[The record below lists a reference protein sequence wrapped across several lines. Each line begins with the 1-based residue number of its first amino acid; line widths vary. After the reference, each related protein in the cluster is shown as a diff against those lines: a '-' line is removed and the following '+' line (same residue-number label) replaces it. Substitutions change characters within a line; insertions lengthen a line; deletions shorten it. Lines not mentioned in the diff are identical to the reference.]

1 MSSVKRN
8 LKIEGDLDIFVV
20 ENEDELDGELSFW
33 KEILIHGDPV
43 GLKSFANLLI
53 EIANTNQETLSDE
66 VLPDGERKHVKLKP
80 GFELSKSSDEVIIGR
95 LDAKKTGTYYK
106 RFVSK

>member
-33 KEILIHGDPV
+33 KEIW
-43 GLKSFANLLI
+43 
-53 EIANTNQETLSDE
+53 
-66 VLPDGERKHVKLKP
+66 
-80 GFELSKSSDEVIIGR
+80 
-95 LDAKKTGTYYK
+95 
-106 RFVSK
+106 